1 MEQPITS
8 RLRRPGYAD
17 IEALPP
23 NVVGEILAGELVVSP
38 RPAGPHAVAASCI
51 GGYLNHAFELG
62 LSGPGGWWIV
72 DEPELSLG
80 VDPDFD
86 PVVPD
91 LAGWRLETHPERPM
105 SAQMH
110 ATPDWV
116 CEVQSPG
123 TARVDQD
130 PRQEPKGDAPQGRP
144 EGGRRMRPSTHAS
157 SGPSNS
163 SERGEPGPSGGLDL
177 PVLTWRL
184 RRRSVPTPAL
194 DSSRHG
200 LFFAWR
206 SWVTATVVSHVP
218 QNSGPHCVI
227 TTPCAAPPPTSHRVT
242 PMSNPA
248 PRVP

>member
-1 MEQPITS
+1 MEQPIIS
-8 RLRRPGYAD
+8 RPRRPSYAD

-123 TARVDQD
+123 TARHDRVRKIPFYARAGVGHVWLVDPLVETVEVLILQEGRWVMHGAFGGD
-130 PRQEPKGDAPQGRP
+130 DTVSLPPFEAITVALSHLWGRQP
-144 EGGRRMRPSTHAS
+144 
-157 SGPSNS
+157 
-163 SERGEPGPSGGLDL
+163 
-177 PVLTWRL
+177 
-184 RRRSVPTPAL
+184 PAT
-194 DSSRHG
+194 DS
-200 LFFAWR
+200 
-206 SWVTATVVSHVP
+206 
-218 QNSGPHCVI
+218 
-227 TTPCAAPPPTSHRVT
+227 
-242 PMSNPA
+242 
-248 PRVP
+248 